1 MANPF
6 DIRNNQRA
14 QEILKQLPGLRHQP
28 FVGAAD
34 LEEIEKVFRAL
45 PPLDFPI
52 NSIGEFID
60 KLGGPDQMLR
70 MADTEVNPLRMIKY
84 MPAYYFPI
92 ASMENLIEKMAEMI
106 RQNRKQVDIPRALE
120 DLRRQLVGINYPIG
134 DAATLIKLVGGRGH
148 YRFMG
153 ADINPE
159 ELLKRVP
166 SGFFPVQ
173 SQDDLERKVIWL
185 LRKRP
190 LIVKD

>member
-6 DIRNNQRA
+6 DIRNSRQV
-14 QEILKQLPGLRHQP
+14 QEILKRLPGLKHQP
-28 FVGAAD
+28 LVGAAD
-34 LEEIEKVFRAL
+34 LEEIEKVFQAL

-52 NSIGEFID
+52 NSAGELID
-60 KLGGPDQMLR
+60 KLGGPDQMLKL
-70 MADTEVNPLRMIKY
+70 ADTEVNPMRMIKY

-120 DLRRQLVGINYPIG
+120 DLRRQLPRINYPIN
-134 DAATLIKLVGGRGH
+134 DAAAFMHMIGRRGQ

-153 ADINPE
+153 TDIKPA

-166 SGFFPVQ
+166 SGFFPLQ
-173 SQDDLERKVIWL
+173 SQEDLERKVIWL
-185 LRKRP
+185 LRRQP